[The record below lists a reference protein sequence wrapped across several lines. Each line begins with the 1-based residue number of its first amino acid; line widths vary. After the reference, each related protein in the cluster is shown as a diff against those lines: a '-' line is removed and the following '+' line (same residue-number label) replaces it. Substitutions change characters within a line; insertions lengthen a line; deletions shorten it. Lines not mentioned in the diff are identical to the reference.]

1 MQGSRV
7 DSKPAPVVVGNVGAK
22 FTEDGGVAT
31 TTVIAGTSDSR
42 ILLCYMPVMVYWISF
57 MIMFTGG
64 DEEIMCLAIS
74 AAILGFIISLAILGL
89 EVLKGFMFHIGI
101 SVVFSGVGLVLGES
115 LEDFIDWGNIEGF
128 LLLVV
133 MFCAI
138 LPIYLHYRQ
147 KHVQALGAA
156 YATPICMFI
165 IMFGI
170 LIGVLGW

>member
-7 DSKPAPVVVGNVGAK
+7 DSKPAPVVVGNVGVK
-22 FTEDGGVAT
+22 SPEDRGMAT
-31 TTVIAGTSDSR
+31 TTVIESTSDSR

-64 DEEIMCLAIS
+64 DEEIMCLAIP
-74 AAILGFIISLAILGL
+74 AAIIGFIISLAILGL
-89 EVLKGFMFHIGI
+89 EVLKGFVFNIGI
-101 SVVFSGVGLVLGES
+101 SIFFSCLIGASPSV
-115 LEDFIDWGNIEGF
+115 EDLLDLMEEGF
-128 LLLVV
+128 LLVIV
-133 MFCAI
+133 MICVI

-156 YATPICMFI
+156 YATPICMII

-170 LIGVLGW
+170 LIGIFGW

>member
-7 DSKPAPVVVGNVGAK
+7 DSKPAPVVVGNIGAK

-31 TTVIAGTSDSR
+31 TTVIEGTSDSR

-64 DEEIMCLAIS
+64 DEEIMCLAIP
-74 AAILGFIISLAILGL
+74 AAIIGFIISLTILGL
-89 EVLKGFMFHIGI
+89 EVLKGFVFNIGI
-101 SVVFSGVGLVLGES
+101 SIFFSCLIGASPSV
-115 LEDFIDWGNIEGF
+115 EDLLDLMEEGF
-128 LLLVV
+128 LLVIV
-133 MFCAI
+133 MICVI

-156 YATPICMFI
+156 YATPICMII

-170 LIGVLGW
+170 LIGIFGW

>member
-1 MQGSRV
+1 MDDSGVS
-7 DSKPAPVVVGNVGAK
+7 SKPAPVVVGNVGAK

-31 TTVIAGTSDSR
+31 TTVIESTSDSR

-64 DEEIMCLAIS
+64 DEEIMCLAIP
-74 AAILGFIISLAILGL
+74 AAIIGFIISLAILGL
-89 EVLKGFMFHIGI
+89 EVLKGFLFNIGI
-101 SVVFSGVGLVLGES
+101 SIFFSCLVGASPSVEDL
-115 LEDFIDWGNIEGF
+115 LELMEEGF
-128 LLLVV
+128 LLVIV
-133 MFCAI
+133 MICVI

-156 YATPICMFI
+156 YATPICMII

-170 LIGVLGW
+170 LIGIFGW

>member
-1 MQGSRV
+1 MQGSRA
-7 DSKPAPVVVGNVGAK
+7 DSKPAPVVVGNVGVK
-22 FTEDGGVAT
+22 PPEDRGVAT
-31 TTVIAGTSDSR
+31 TTVIESTSDSR

-64 DEEIMCLAIS
+64 DEEIMCLAIP
-74 AAILGFIISLAILGL
+74 AAIIGFIISLAILGL

-115 LEDFIDWGNIEGF
+115 LEDFIDDVFEGF
-128 LLLVV
+128 LLLIV

>member
-7 DSKPAPVVVGNVGAK
+7 DSKPAPVVVGNVGVK
-22 FTEDGGVAT
+22 SPEDRGVAT
-31 TTVIAGTSDSR
+31 TTVIESTSDSR

-64 DEEIMCLAIS
+64 DEEIMCLAIP
-74 AAILGFIISLAILGL
+74 AAIIGFIISLAILGL
-89 EVLKGFMFHIGI
+89 EVLKGFVFNIGI
-101 SVVFSGVGLVLGES
+101 SIFFSCLIGASPSVEDL
-115 LEDFIDWGNIEGF
+115 LELMEEGF
-128 LLLVV
+128 LLVIV
-133 MFCAI
+133 MICVI

-156 YATPICMFI
+156 YATPICMII

-170 LIGVLGW
+170 LIGIFGW

>member
-1 MQGSRV
+1 MDDSGVS
-7 DSKPAPVVVGNVGAK
+7 SKPAPVVVGNVGAK

-31 TTVIAGTSDSR
+31 TTVIESTSDSR

-64 DEEIMCLAIS
+64 DEEIMCLAIP
-74 AAILGFIISLAILGL
+74 AAIIGFIISLAILGL
-89 EVLKGFMFHIGI
+89 EVLKGFVFNIGI
-101 SVVFSGVGLVLGES
+101 SIFFSCLIGASPSVEDVLE
-115 LEDFIDWGNIEGF
+115 LMEEGF
-128 LLLVV
+128 LLVIV
-133 MFCAI
+133 MICVI

-156 YATPICMFI
+156 YATPICMII

-170 LIGVLGW
+170 LIGIFGW

>member
-7 DSKPAPVVVGNVGAK
+7 DSKPAPVVVGNVGVK
-22 FTEDGGVAT
+22 SPEDRGVAT
-31 TTVIAGTSDSR
+31 TTVIESTSDSR

-64 DEEIMCLAIS
+64 DEEIMCLAIP
-74 AAILGFIISLAILGL
+74 AAIIGFIISLAILGL
-89 EVLKGFMFHIGI
+89 EVLKGFVFNIGI
-101 SVVFSGVGLVLGES
+101 SIFFSCLIGASPSV
-115 LEDFIDWGNIEGF
+115 EDLLDLMEEGF
-128 LLLVV
+128 LLVIV
-133 MFCAI
+133 MICVI

-156 YATPICMFI
+156 YATPICMII

-170 LIGVLGW
+170 LIGIFG